1 EDDGWSAAD
10 GTSLRLLADTSDGRR
25 VEVAGLAGGTPEFLL
40 QSLVATFVVPDDE
53 PLPGAGLL
61 AAVAEAWDPDYGDVG
76 DRAVTAAL
84 KKEAGFRTGTPS
96 VGPVAYLSPG
106 RAALV
111 PEEWAARGRRLPG
124 GGLLLELADPGDT
137 AEVVRAHRALKDAG
151 ALEPLPRPMDR
162 PALCRRAGAG
172 PSPPTGPGP
181 SWRPGCPD
189 RSPRP
194 ARRSRR
200 ASRSRGSGRRPAAT
214 ASSSSRSGR
223 ATPSRAC
230 TGRSGTPRRRRPR
243 RACGPWWRAWTPA
256 GERTGEGA
264 CASGC

>member
-1 EDDGWSAAD
+1 MRRVVRGFWGPRQESAEELAARWCTTLEHLARLLPTAGAAAPGSDTGPGAPAGGGPLTTWLTVPVSGRPADVLRLPHPDRVAPGEEFRESLLRAVRSAQEDDGWSAAD

-25 VEVAGLAGGTPEFLL
+25 VELAGLAGGTPEFLL

-137 AEVVRAHRALKDAG
+137 AEVVRAHRALKNAG

-162 PALCRRAGAG
+162 PAL
-172 PSPPTGPGP
+172 
-181 SWRPGCPD
+181 
-189 RSPRP
+189 
-194 ARRSRR
+194 
-200 ASRSRGSGRRPAAT
+200 
-214 ASSSSRSGR
+214 
-223 ATPSRAC
+223 
-230 TGRSGTPRRRRPR
+230 
-243 RACGPWWRAWTPA
+243 
-256 GERTGEGA
+256 
-264 CASGC
+264 